1 MRRGLGRPGRR
12 AEFFTPGAGWARS
25 WPCRL
30 ESRPGRPASGCAG
43 PSGLAHAGLAAPDH
57 AVGLM
62 EAGVPAA
69 SPGAPDGSRPEAH
82 TLLHLVPS
90 RLPVRLHGPKSPE
103 PGQQALLPPLC
114 GQPAWRGTWGPGQ
127 GAQHSEGG
135 MLCISVGSRDRGPGR
150 LSHAGL
156 RPSRHAPLATLA
168 PAVALPSEDSLK
180 ASQWPQRS
188 PSLEVGTRLCP

>member
-1 MRRGLGRPGRR
+1 MGPKLGVQAGEQAREACQRVCG
-12 AEFFTPGAGWARS
+12 ALGAGTRWAGSCR
-25 WPCRL
+25 PC
-30 ESRPGRPASGCAG
+30 
-43 PSGLAHAGLAAPDH
+43 
-57 AVGLM
+57 
-62 EAGVPAA
+62 GVPAA

-90 RLPVRLHGPKSPE
+90 RLPVRLHGPESPE

-114 GQPAWRGTWGPGQ
+114 GQPAWRGTRGPGQ

-135 MLCISVGSRDRGPGR
+135 VLCISVGSRDRGPGR
-150 LSHAGL
+150 LSHAGP
-156 RPSRHAPLATLA
+156 RPSRHAPLATPA
-168 PAVALPSEDSLK
+168 PAVALPSEDALK